1 MAARELLKPLG
12 VFVAVVLVVVAGTAL
27 AGFVFGSGG
36 GDGAPPDGEAIDGQA
51 PAQYQPDNVAHDED
65 PENGTLAVD
74 SDGEDKRVLVDTRHS
89 NRFDGADVD
98 PLVEAL
104 VREGHAVDVGTE
116 SSGGGFES
124 GYTNATLQRYDAMLV
139 IAPTG
144 SFSEREIGG
153 LEAFTDGGGRLV
165 VLGEPRQFSGGGSL
179 SSGSSVRPSADSL
192 AAAYGLRVGSETLYN
207 LDDDANDNNY
217 ESVYGTATG
226 GDELT
231 DGVERVQF
239 DTAGYLVRTGDSD
252 AETLVQAVDG
262 TRTAD
267 RGIEGEYDVAARN
280 GNFVLVADA
289 SLVERSEL
297 YDAHNERFVGNLLTF
312 LVSGDKPDD
321 VPPTATPAEDPGGF

>member
-1 MAARELLKPLG
+1 MAPRDFLRPLG
-12 VFVAVVLVVVAGTAL
+12 VFVAVILVVVAGTAVAGL
-27 AGFVFGSGG
+27 AFGSAG
-36 GDGAPPDGEAIDGQA
+36 GDGAPDGEDIDGQA
-51 PAQYQPDNVAHDED
+51 PAQYQPDNVAHEDD
-65 PENGTLAVD
+65 PENGTLSVD
-74 SDGEDKRVLVDTRHS
+74 GGGDDKHVLVDTRHS

-104 VREGHAVDVGTE
+104 IREGHTVDVGTE
-116 SSGGGFES
+116 SSGGFES

-144 SFSEREIGG
+144 SFSEGEVDG
-153 LEAFTDGGGRLV
+153 LEGFTDGGGRLV
-165 VLGEPRQFSGGGSL
+165 VLGEPRQFTAGGGL
-179 SSGSSVRPSADSL
+179 SSGSSVRASADSL

-226 GDELT
+226 GDALT

-239 DTAGYLVRTGDSD
+239 DTAGYLIRTGDSD

-267 RGIEGEYDVAARN
+267 RGVAGEYDVAARN
-280 GNFVLVADA
+280 GNFVFVADA

-297 YDAHNERFVGNLLTF
+297 YDAHNERFVGNLLSF

-321 VPPTATPAEDPGGF
+321 VPPTTTPEEDSGGF

>member
-1 MAARELLKPLG
+1 MALRDFLKPLG

-27 AGFVFGSGG
+27 AGLAFGSSG
-36 GDGAPPDGEAIDGQA
+36 GDGAPDGEDIDGQA
-51 PAQYQPDNVAHDED
+51 PAQYQPDNVAHEDD

-74 SDGEDKRVLVDTRHS
+74 GGGEDKRVLVDTRHA
-89 NRFDGADVD
+89 NQFDGADVD

-104 VREGHAVDVGTE
+104 VREGHTVDVGAGSE
-116 SSGGGFES
+116 GSGFET
-124 GYTNATLQRYDAMLV
+124 GYTNATLQRYDALLV

-144 SFSEREIGG
+144 SFSEREIDG
-153 LEAFTDGGGRLV
+153 LEAFAEGGGRIV

-179 SSGSSVRPSADSL
+179 SSGSSVRPSADAL
-192 AAAYGLRVGSETLYN
+192 AAAFGLRIGSETLYN

-217 ESVYGTATG
+217 ESVYGTTTG
-226 GDELT
+226 GDALT
-231 DGVERVQF
+231 AGVERVQF

-252 AETLVQAVDG
+252 AEMLVRAVDG

-267 RGIEGEYDVAARN
+267 RGVAGEYDVAARN

-297 YDAHNERFVGNLLTF
+297 FDAHNERFVGNLLTF

-321 VPPTATPAEDPGGF
+321 VPPTATPDEDPGGF

>member
-27 AGFVFGSGG
+27 AGFVFGSSG
-36 GDGAPPDGEAIDGQA
+36 GDGAPDGEDIDGQA

-74 SDGEDKRVLVDTRHS
+74 GGGEDRRVLVDTRHS

-116 SSGGGFES
+116 ASGGGFES

-144 SFSEREIGG
+144 SFSEREVTG